1 MDTWIELYTF
11 MLCLSCKHT
20 RTETHMQKNLSHYR
34 TQPNPPA
41 PKLKSSKQYLNS
53 GLISS
58 APETTNSQVGGGGL
72 KCTHPVLEA
81 PWVLGWCQENGR
93 RPRSRWPRQDCGCP
107 GRSRSRTRLSPTLEV
122 LGLTETPEEP
132 DQTLIQTT
140 GRSLQTEL
148 LYTRWRLW
156 QRRYSRSSTDPRLL
170 LSTRRHVLGQNS
182 RVELCAM

>member
-1 MDTWIELYTF
+1 MQT
-11 MLCLSCKHT
+11 HT
-20 RTETHMQKNLSHYR
+20 YRNTHAEKFISLQDAAQSSSPKVEKFK
-34 TQPNPPA
+34 A
-41 PKLKSSKQYLNS
+41 VPKLRPHQLCSRNNKQS
-53 GLISS
+53 GRR
-58 APETTNSQVGGGGL
+58 GGGL

-148 LYTRWRLW
+148 LYTWWRLW

-170 LSTRRHVLGQNS
+170 LSTRLRVLGQNS